1 MNPLEGWS
9 LATPGWLLLLAL
21 LPIISWVRGQR
32 GRSVLA
38 VPFVSR
44 WATGATLSRPRLPL
58 VLVNLGLVL
67 LAVALARP
75 QRLDGKQQIR
85 QEGYDIVLAIDLSG
99 SMLAEDYAKGQERIN
114 RLQAIKPIVEAF
126 LARRP
131 NDRIGVVAFG
141 GHAYTLAPL
150 TSDHEWLRTQVGRL
164 QVGLIEDGTAIGD
177 AVTLAVSRLA
187 QRERETDGKRLGGF
201 VVLLTDGA
209 NNAGVFT
216 PAQAAELA
224 KAKGIPVYA
233 IGAGQSG
240 PVPMPVFTEDGRK
253 VGYRTVLSDLDEQ
266 SLAELSSMTGGQ
278 YFRAMDAD
286 TVEAAFAAIDRER
299 PLQFDATAR
308 QRAHELFPYAAW
320 PGLAF
325 CLLGFWLAEPR
336 RGEAYA

>member
-1 MNPLEGWS
+1 MSLLAGWT
-9 LATPGWLLLLAL
+9 LATPAWLLLLAL
-21 LPIISWVRGQR
+21 LPVISWVRGLR
-32 GRSVLA
+32 GRTVLA

-44 WATGATLSRPRLPL
+44 WAVGATLSRSRLPL

-75 QRLDGKQQIR
+75 QRLDATQQVR
-85 QEGYDIVLAIDLSG
+85 QDGYDIVLAIDLSG
-99 SMLAEDYAKGQERIN
+99 SMLAEDYAKGEARIN
-114 RLQAIKPIVEAF
+114 RLQAVKPIVEAF

-141 GHAYTLAPL
+141 GRAYTLAPL
-150 TSDHEWLRTQVGRL
+150 TSDHEWLRAQVGRL

-177 AVTLAVSRLA
+177 GVTLSVSRLA
-187 QRERETDGKRLGGF
+187 QRERQADGKRLGGF
-201 VVLLTDGA
+201 VILLTDGA
-209 NNAGVFT
+209 NNAGVSS

-224 KAKGIPVYA
+224 KAKGIPVYT

-266 SLAELSSMTGGQ
+266 SLVELARITGGQ

-299 PLQFDATAR
+299 PIQFDATSR
-308 QRAHELFPYAAW
+308 ERAHELFPYVAW
-320 PGLAF
+320 PALAL
-325 CLLGFWLAEPR
+325 CLLGFWLAQPSR
-336 RGEAYA
+336 RETYA